1 MTTRLKSWYTIAA
14 LPSAESEG
22 AKHDFGRCDFLL
34 VFYSPIIG
42 VYETVVS
49 TADKKTI
56 TSRVSRDLESISLR
70 RGYKNVINLD
80 ITQHNI
86 ETRRDN
92 EHDSRRYRTKKE
104 RLQYRQYRGIVIPVF
119 GTSPVPT
126 DQLLLQLV
134 FYATLSASH
143 Q

>member
-1 MTTRLKSWYTIAA
+1 MKPLLAQPTRKQLRR
-14 LPSAESEG
+14 G
-22 AKHDFGRCDFLL
+22 
-34 VFYSPIIG
+34 
-42 VYETVVS
+42 
-49 TADKKTI
+49 
-56 TSRVSRDLESISLR
+56 VSRDLESISLR